1 MWSTKHICPTPC
13 GSRQVVNQAGKLM
26 QIGKFS
32 ELMQWQHSHMT
43 KSRTEHGSIHNPL
56 SCHRQASQPTQDNQT
71 RSKNT
76 KTNKPNTT
84 QKTARPVISRSVHGH
99 LKRIRRD
106 DSIVSPLGLV
116 WHVKT
121 RANQQQHDNAIQICE
136 PGSNNGTMRKPRLP
150 TARSLEIT
158 ECRPHGQHSH
168 RFWTPS
174 KSQQWHCHVAK
185 GQWKLTIVK
194 RSVKTDLGWNDRS
207 HTGTQ
212 RPLRFLSGVLCLS
225 PASKEISSAHEG
237 HHGE

>member
-1 MWSTKHICPTPC
+1 MRHPAALATPETECLLYATYWFRPILSELIGAAMETAKTNRARAPSGPVKVTITTQPHSRLHFFFRPTPC

-106 DSIVSPLGLV
+106 DGIVSPLGLV

-174 KSQQWHCHVAK
+174 KSQQ
-185 GQWKLTIVK
+185 
-194 RSVKTDLGWNDRS
+194 
-207 HTGTQ
+207 
-212 RPLRFLSGVLCLS
+212 
-225 PASKEISSAHEG
+225 
-237 HHGE
+237 